1 MVPALTMAGLYEVG
15 VWSGVLRVFT
25 GAFALD
31 IAYRTLKNIPELY
44 NSHFKEQK
52 KWVELG
58 TNASLATFF
67 GYCTYKNMP
76 TVALVGIV
84 AYGVYA
90 ILKGAEQDAYMTA
103 KYLRKPFVGS
113 YNYLTTRFSTKP

>member
-15 VWSGVLRVFT
+15 VWSGMLRVMT

-44 NSHFKEQK
+44 NSRFREGK
-52 KWVELG
+52 KWAEIG
-58 TNASLATFF
+58 KNASLTAFF

-90 ILKGAEQDAYMTA
+90 ILKGAEQDAYITA
-103 KYLRKPFVGS
+103 KYIRRPVVAG
-113 YNYLTTRFSTKP
+113 YNYLTNS